1 MSHCVIRNN
10 TTDLIE
16 KVITDTGENSILYN
30 QIIDKL
36 PNNIQYNQL
45 SDYLKNQIGNG
56 NIKDLSK
63 EEVALAIWN
72 KYTNQDIDGRD
83 VDINDELD
91 IKYIDINDDVNL
103 NSNKPIT
110 NIKPGVQE
118 LFDSTPELANSVYEA
133 LGFEIPTTKLE
144 GRKLEY
150 DELDNP
156 IITFFDVTKEL
167 TSNERKNLPSSI
179 LINKLLNGNFLPK
192 INETDIVL
200 GVTEG
205 GIWRPNLKKIEAS
218 GNNKSTLSKKI
229 AHELLHSVTAN
240 IIISYQNLRG
250 DFDFT
255 NKYALDQIKQ
265 GYIKPVKLNDTQ
277 IEALDN
283 LVRLRNKVI
292 NYIKQNKESLI
303 KKDRGFGNYDYFI
316 NTNYTDKDSDL
327 HEFISEVFSNPEL
340 INILK
345 EIPTEGKKSNLFKDF
360 VDAIAKILGFNNT
373 SILEDIIAYSEK
385 AFFAQPQITPEQ
397 KQQALQLYS
406 QYLDTKQPD
415 VILPIGTSGSG
426 KSTFIKSLPQE
437 NLVIIEPDAMRV
449 EFTGDI
455 NDKSKDKEIYIE
467 AANRAV
473 QAIKQGKQ
481 VVFDTTNLTKEK
493 RLPFIETI
501 KKALPNA
508 NIQYKLMELN
518 PELAKQRI
526 KAQIA
531 RGENRANVP
540 DSTIDRHAESY
551 KQMLEDIKSEPITK
565 YKELGGKQDIEGFK
579 KFVGNKNTIFLK
591 PNTDN
596 KTSNTNTNLVN
607 QNILSAQSSENPFKN
622 ILENILKTGKV
633 GNMTDL
639 DLFYAKLL
647 LDNLN
652 TFNPKLRIAD
662 LGGPLG
668 NINIATQVITL
679 DKNLINSGDYE
690 SVVQTVLHEVG
701 HGFLVFPF
709 SAVSG
714 ELNEADRMFKL
725 TVSNLFANYKAKH
738 RAANKKFGDDVENGF
753 KDAEEFLSEFISS
766 KTFRDYLYDLDRTL
780 LQRMWDSIKTFF
792 RYKVTRKESNDYKA
806 LDTIINSY
814 ILNGKT
820 VNALRFKHHLKRT
833 TFNKNRASTLQDVKA
848 NIIKEIDRLMID
860 LRDKSYGSSTL
871 KKLNQL
877 QDELLDVSE
886 ETAIDLY
893 LERVDSIFSKT
904 VAKFN
909 AIEKDLHNID
919 NWELDEFNDLFYT
932 MNMYKSYL
940 KNFNMWD
947 AGDEQSITEFL
958 RANDMPIDPRIDLLA
973 GKKRSIDFLYSRI
986 AVKLV
991 SRSLASKELLE
1002 ELNANITDVNKK
1014 ITYEQLE
1021 QSLKYLTNVQDIN
1034 APSLQAE
1041 AAINSKDLITAL
1053 VANKIKSALNDA
1065 IEEDVNLESKLSLLY
1080 NKAFSRVES
1089 TVNSFK
1095 ALFGKYV
1102 HEVEYLEHTD
1112 YDDSKNKVYTKV
1124 KKKAFITE
1132 IDFAKYQAN
1141 KNALYASLE
1150 KLPELPKPDNEDYQI
1165 LIRDYRE
1172 IKARNNVKISLW
1184 SKQNEELHPDYQKIM
1199 DKKKEYLSAKEYDD
1213 WFKTNTDT
1221 LNGDF
1226 KLPESRKDKL
1236 IGQNENGDWIIA
1248 KKELV
1253 TPKKSMYT
1261 NPKWASLKDDK
1272 FYMALLAAYNEANMK
1287 LPKSKRLK
1295 YGVIPQRPKS
1305 WKEYTIEGRVPK
1317 NRLTGKGAKELEEK
1331 WGKNYTEVEEK
1342 EFWNAGLHTIDTKS
1356 YLPIYYTSS
1365 IDEDD
1370 VSMDLLQSVLKF
1382 ASSSNKF
1389 SAFYKINPEISL
1401 MKDVVFGTNVIDRM
1415 EGRYTIKTDNK
1426 GNPTGEKINVTTRAN
1441 EQLMSFLENS
1451 FYNTKLESPKAA
1463 RIASNVTGF
1472 TSFVQLGGNLI
1483 SSIPNAIYANFVV
1496 AQEAIFSKHF
1506 GGKGDLVKAHTIVSG
1521 SLLHD
1526 LAKFSGA
1533 VEHID
1538 SKTAFLAKLF
1548 QAVQGNHQNE
1558 FGENASNKIINNL
1571 FSQNSFF
1578 ILYSIPE
1585 YEIQTTTMVAMM
1597 LKTMV
1602 KTKSGE
1608 SISLWDAYEQDE
1620 TGRVA
1625 LKPGVIFTKD
1635 QRNAL
1640 IGKLHK
1646 ANKELHGNYNKF
1658 DTPKLKRIWYGKF
1671 LFQFRNHIFEGFK
1684 RRFVKEYYDVETRE
1698 YKKGYYR
1705 SGLDAG
1711 LNALTYGYLGLVK
1724 LMELAGVQMDKDKY
1738 KFAKLSAP
1746 DKMDSAKMLV
1756 DVATVVGLYFILVG
1770 LQAMA
1775 KAGDDDDE
1783 LIYYAITTA
1792 KKVQTDISFYW
1803 LIDFDALI
1811 KQVRNPAVVMT
1822 FAENLLKG
1830 TELLVKAAYQDPNDP
1845 NQTSYYK
1852 INTKGN
1858 KKGDLKAK
1866 KHLYK
1871 AIPLLNQYE
1880 RDVKEVA
1887 EWYLNPN

>member
-1 MSHCVIRNN
+1 LEI
-10 TTDLIE
+10 I
-16 KVITDTGENSILYN
+16 ENSSIVAVGDLK
-30 QIIDKL
+30 KL
-36 PNNIQYNQL
+36 TDIELEEGIKKLNEFKKIPISNSKSRYKYKSNLDLVVEKIMNISN
-45 SDYLKNQIGNG
+45 
-56 NIKDLSK
+56 
-63 EEVALAIWN
+63 
-72 KYTNQDIDGRD
+72 
-83 VDINDELD
+83 
-91 IKYIDINDDVNL
+91 
-103 NSNKPIT
+103 NKPIET
-110 NIKPGVQE
+110 GWVYNTMSQVSGV
-118 LFDSTPELANSVYEA
+118 
-133 LGFEIPTTKLE
+133 KLIWQDKID
-144 GRKLEY
+144 GLKNNAGGYLV
-150 DELDNP
+150 DL
-156 IITFFDVTKEL
+156 
-167 TSNERKNLPSSI
+167 SNYNYNVP
-179 LINKLLNGNFLPK
+179 
-192 INETDIVL
+192 VL
-200 GVTEG
+200 YG
-205 GIWRPNLKKIEAS
+205 LQ
-218 GNNKSTLSKKI
+218 NNKKEKQFSKVSSKK
-229 AHELLHSVTAN
+229 
-240 IIISYQNLRG
+240 G
-250 DFDFT
+250 
-255 NKYALDQIKQ
+255 
-265 GYIKPVKLNDTQ
+265 
-277 IEALDN
+277 
-283 LVRLRNKVI
+283 
-292 NYIKQNKESLI
+292 
-303 KKDRGFGNYDYFI
+303 
-316 NTNYTDKDSDL
+316 
-327 HEFISEVFSNPEL
+327 
-340 INILK
+340 
-345 EIPTEGKKSNLFKDF
+345 
-360 VDAIAKILGFNNT
+360 
-373 SILEDIIAYSEK
+373 
-385 AFFAQPQITPEQ
+385 
-397 KQQALQLYS
+397 
-406 QYLDTKQPD
+406 
-415 VILPIGTSGSG
+415 
-426 KSTFIKSLPQE
+426 
-437 NLVIIEPDAMRV
+437 
-449 EFTGDI
+449 
-455 NDKSKDKEIYIE
+455 
-467 AANRAV
+467 
-473 QAIKQGKQ
+473 
-481 VVFDTTNLTKEK
+481 
-493 RLPFIETI
+493 
-501 KKALPNA
+501 
-508 NIQYKLMELN
+508 
-518 PELAKQRI
+518 
-526 KAQIA
+526 
-531 RGENRANVP
+531 
-540 DSTIDRHAESY
+540 
-551 KQMLEDIKSEPITK
+551 
-565 YKELGGKQDIEGFK
+565 
-579 KFVGNKNTIFLK
+579 
-591 PNTDN
+591 
-596 KTSNTNTNLVN
+596 LVN
-607 QNILSAQSSENPFKN
+607 QNILAEQSSETPFKN

-652 TFNPKLRIAD
+652 TFNPTLRIAKLED
-662 LGGPLG
+662 ALGS
-668 NINIATQVITL
+668 INVATQVITL
-679 DKNLINSGDYE
+679 DEDLIKSGNYE
-690 SVVQTVLHEVG
+690 AVVQTVLHEVG
-701 HGFLVFPF
+701 HGFLLFPF

-725 TVSNLFANYKAKH
+725 TVNNLFANYKAKH
-738 RAANKKFGDDVENGF
+738 KAANKRFGDDVKNGF
-753 KDAEEFLSEFISS
+753 KDVEEFLAEFISS
-766 KTFRDYLYDLDRTL
+766 KTFREYLYDLDRTL
-780 LQRMWDSIKTFF
+780 LQRIWDSIKTFF

-820 VNALRFKHHLKRT
+820 INTLKFKHQLKRT
-833 TFNKNRASTLQDVKA
+833 VYNKNKASTLQDVKA

-877 QDELLDVSE
+877 QDQLLDVSE

-893 LERVDSIFSKT
+893 LERVESIFSKT

-919 NWELDEFNDLFYT
+919 DWDVEKFTDLFYT

-1021 QSLKYLTNVQDIN
+1021 QSLKYLTDVQDIN

-1065 IEEDVNLESKLSLLY
+1065 IEEDINLESKLSLLY
-1080 NKAFSRVES
+1080 NKAFSRIES

-1095 ALFGKYV
+1095 SLFGKYI

-1112 YDDSKNKVYTKV
+1112 YDDSKNKVYSKV

-1132 IDFAKYQAN
+1132 IDYSKYQAN
-1141 KNALYASLE
+1141 KNAFYASLE
-1150 KLPELPKPDNEDYQI
+1150 KLPELPKAGDEDYQI

-1199 DKKKEYLSAKEYDD
+1199 DKKKEYLSPEEYND

-1226 KLPESRKDKL
+1226 KVPESRKDKL

-1261 NPKWASLKDDK
+1261 NPKWASVKDDK
-1272 FYMALLAAYNEANMK
+1272 FYMALLDAYNEANMK

-1305 WKEYTIEGRVPK
+1305 WKEYTIEGKVPK
-1317 NRLTGKGAKELEEK
+1317 NRLTGKGAKELDEK

-1370 VSMDLLQSVLKF
+1370 VSMDILQSVLKF

-1451 FYNTKLESPKAA
+1451 FYNTKVESPKAA

-1506 GGKGDLVKAHTIVSG
+1506 GGKGDLVKAHTIVTG
-1521 SLLHD
+1521 SLVHD

-1533 VEHID
+1533 VEHVD
-1538 SKTAFLAKLF
+1538 SKTAYLAKLF

-1558 FGENASNKIINNL
+1558 FGENASNKIMNNL

-1635 QRNAL
+1635 QRNTL

-1684 RRFVKEYYDVETRE
+1684 RRFVKEYFDVEARE

-1746 DKMDSAKMLV
+1746 DKIDSYKMMV
-1756 DVATVVGLYFILVG
+1756 DVASVIGLYFILVG

-1803 LIDFDALI
+1803 LIDFDAVI

-1845 NQTSYYK
+1845 EQTSYYK
-1852 INTKGN
+1852 IDTGRY

-1887 EWYLNPN
+1887 EWYLHPN